1 MEILQDDDASRF
13 VVSRS
18 MVLRGELRFRSEQ
31 RGGRFGRHSTNLFN
45 EKNTSLDSNFEIF
58 SLTMQSVLNVESCS
72 EGSLPHSQQLPVSF
86 AILVLLS
93 CILAFIEI
101 ADTSAVSFLSIA
113 FVGIRNKVDH
123 SAMFRNVN

>member
-58 SLTMQSVLNVESCS
+58 SLTIQYVLNAESRSQDLVHIRNSFHLSVVRFFCAVLLNSCS
-72 EGSLPHSQQLPVSF
+72 ALKHLNF
-86 AILVLLS
+86 
-93 CILAFIEI
+93 
-101 ADTSAVSFLSIA
+101 
-113 FVGIRNKVDH
+113 H
-123 SAMFRNVN
+123 